1 MEEEIIKPEEAKE
14 YRMVKYHSDAIWTV
28 EEMMKSLLDV
38 GWQLFGETTVVP
50 RNDYV
55 EFYQALIR

>member
-1 MEEEIIKPEEAKE
+1 
-14 YRMVKYHSDAIWTV
+14 
-28 EEMMKSLLDV
+28 MMKSLLDV